1 MGGGKYIGAT
11 LPPPSGEREPAWRRR
26 YAYIGSALTRIPLAG
41 RRSSLRSD
49 RSTPHVMNAITTS
62 TLVLPIM
69 GAKPVRIS
77 RTAATALTV
86 ALVAV
91 IAWFDYVTGDFSM
104 AVFYLVPVGIA
115 TWFSGRANGWFIG
128 LLSAAAWLAGDLALS
143 HHDIHPLMPY
153 WNAAMPAFIYGA
165 FVELLS
171 ALQRIQVELEER
183 VERRTASLA
192 KANTELEAARMHFI
206 ESDKLESIGR
216 LAAGVAHEV
225 KNPLM
230 TIAMASE
237 YLSRIVSPTE
247 PNGAAM
253 IQDLREAAER
263 ANRVISEMLEF
274 ARPGALSLQS
284 EDFQLVAERALGFVK
299 LEISRKQINVV
310 RHWCEPAPRLS
321 LDRNKME
328 QVLVNVLMNAI
339 QATPERGTLTLRT
352 RVNASEFIAE
362 IDDTGTGISAAHQ
375 AKLFEPFFTTK
386 PIGQGT
392 GLGLSVARQII
403 QLHGGTLRLANRPN
417 GGARVTIRIP
427 ATTKTTS

>member
-1 MGGGKYIGAT
+1 
-11 LPPPSGEREPAWRRR
+11 
-26 YAYIGSALTRIPLAG
+26 
-41 RRSSLRSD
+41 
-49 RSTPHVMNAITTS
+49 MNAITTS

-69 GAKPVRIS
+69 DAKPVRLS
-77 RTAATALTV
+77 RTAATALAA

-104 AVFYLVPVGIA
+104 AVFYLVPVGLA
-115 TWFSGRANGWFIG
+115 TWFSGRASGWLIG
-128 LLSAAAWLAGDLALS
+128 LLSAAAWLAGDLVLS
-143 HHDIHPLMPY
+143 HHDPHPLMPY

-171 ALQRIQVELEER
+171 ALQRVQVELEER
-183 VERRTASLA
+183 VERRTSSLA

-206 ESDKLESIGR
+206 EADKLESIGR
-216 LAAGVAHEV
+216 LAAGIAHEV

-237 YLSRIVSPTE
+237 YLARIVSPTE
-247 PNGAAM
+247 PDGAAM

-284 EDFQLVAERALGFVK
+284 EDFHPAAERALGFVK

-310 RHWCEPAPRLS
+310 RDWCEPAPRLS

-352 RVNASEFIAE
+352 RAKASEFIAE
-362 IDDTGTGISAAHQ
+362 IDDTGTGISAADQ
-375 AKLFEPFFTTK
+375 TKLFEPFFTTK

-403 QLHGGTLRLANRPN
+403 QLHGGTLRLANRPQ

-427 ATTKTTS
+427 APTKTTP